1 MASLMGLK
9 AVSHRRSDE
18 VCVGEGLV
26 REMMAGGLISVTVSK
41 EQRGSPVFLTSSLVT
56 IVWATEPDTDR

>member
-26 REMMAGGLISVTVSK
+26 REMMAGGLISVRV
-41 EQRGSPVFLTSSLVT
+41 EQRNRISAGVCNHGRS
-56 IVWATEPDTDR
+56 